1 MPGTRRV
8 LTLAASRGRRTVYT
22 LSGRDGARRLSSHVA
37 HVPVDPARF
46 RARLV
51 SVPLD
56 AVAYEELTATGFS
69 MTPAAP
75 HDLVRIVY
83 VQGGAL
89 HLDDPGAPPL
99 GPGDA
104 TVIDTSLPFR
114 LSAAEPVRLSTLI
127 VPRAALRLPASMPD
141 GLFLSRLSSPLR
153 PAWTA
158 LVRSLGVAAPDDGT
172 SEAAALARTVV
183 DLSRAL
189 IVAESAVISDP
200 LAATVQRARDVIE
213 RDYVDPDLTPARIAA
228 ELGISE
234 RRLHRLFRAEELSVA
249 QSIRKRRVDAA
260 AHRLVTS
267 ADDFRT
273 IAAAV
278 GFGSSDSAHRAFRA
292 FRGTPPSQF
301 RVEARAASAAEP
313 HNPTESAA
321 FHAGTSNIRDA

>member
-1 MPGTRRV
+1 MPGTKRV

-22 LSGRDGARRLSSHVA
+22 LAGRDGARRLSSHVD
-37 HVPVDPARF
+37 HVPVDPSRF

-56 AVAYEELTATGFS
+56 TVAYEELTAAGFS
-69 MTPAAP
+69 MTQAET

-89 HLDDPGAPPL
+89 RLADSGAPPL

-104 TVIDTSLPFR
+104 TVIDTSRPFR

-127 VPRAALRLPASMPD
+127 LPRDALRFPASVPER
-141 GLFLSRLSSPLR
+141 LFLSRLVSPLR

-172 SEAAALARTVV
+172 AEAAALARTVV

-189 IVAESAVISDP
+189 IGADGAAADP
-200 LAATVQRARDVIE
+200 LAVTVQQARDLIE

-234 RRLHRLFRAEELSVA
+234 RRLHRLFRTEDLSVA
-249 QSIRKRRVDAA
+249 QSIRRRRVDEA
-260 AHRLVTS
+260 AHRLIIT
-267 ADDFRT
+267 ADPFRT
-273 IAAAV
+273 IATAV

-292 FRGTPPSQF
+292 FRGVSPS
-301 RVEARAASAAEP
+301 RYRLGARAASTVEP
-313 HNPTESAA
+313 HNPTESTA
-321 FHAGTSNIRDA
+321 FRAGTSDTPGA